1 MPLALRA
8 AVCAALTT
16 TVLSTTAVSLTA
28 PATADHADLP
38 DGRDIRTYTVRA
50 GDTATGLATRFHAW
64 TAELVALNHLGPD
77 ARLQVGQR
85 LRIPVVR
92 SAAARDRTDR
102 RGASPSRERV
112 RSVVVRV
119 ARRHGVDPQLA
130 LAVSWQESGWQMQRT
145 SSAGAIG
152 AMQVLRGT
160 ADWMELYADR
170 PLRPRRLRDNVVAG
184 VLLLRLLDRLTD
196 SRRHQVAAYYQ
207 GLGAVRRHGLYDESK
222 AYVANVL
229 AIKRRLEQGR
239 PPA

>member
-1 MPLALRA
+1 MPRTLTTLAL
-8 AVCAALTT
+8 CAALSAGTLT
-16 TVLSTTAVSLTA
+16 LAAPASADHVQVADDREVLSYTVL
-28 PATADHADLP
+28 P
-38 DGRDIRTYTVRA
+38 

-77 ARLQVGQR
+77 ARLRVGQR

-92 SAAARDRTDR
+92 TATPRDRRDAAT
-102 RGASPSRERV
+102 SPPSREEV
-112 RSVVVRV
+112 RSTVVRLS
-119 ARRHGVDPQLA
+119 RRHGVDPQLG
-130 LAVSWQESGWQMQRT
+130 LAVAWQESGWQMQHT

-160 ADWMELYADR
+160 VDWMETYAGR
-170 PLRPRRLRDNVVAG
+170 PLRPRRLRDNVEAG
-184 VLLLRLLDRLTD
+184 VLLLRLLEDLTD

-207 GLGAVRRHGLYDESK
+207 GLGAVRRHGLYDESVR
-222 AYVANVL
+222 YVANVL